1 MDGCGSPD
9 RPAGAHLQLGP
20 GRSKYGRPQITLPRL
35 GEVGIRALSADRERG
50 RRLRHGDIEGAA
62 EIEAQVIARGSLPG
76 RN

>member
-50 RRLRHGDIEGAA
+50 RRLRDTEGAA
-62 EIEAQVIARGSLPG
+62 EIEAQVIDRGSLPG
-76 RN
+76 PN